1 MELFQLFVV
10 DNGRGVAHEAGPA
23 GGLGE
28 SYNVPDG
35 VRPAD
40 EADKPVIAYAYAAVR
55 GRAQVQGIDYHA
67 EAALD
72 LLSRHGI
79 SGVSMRAVA
88 REAGVALGLVNYY
101 FDDKMSLIR
110 AALHSVDEHDL
121 GLVAPDPSL
130 TPEEQLRKA
139 LHRVAGAD
147 LLTTRYLSLR
157 LHLWAL
163 AQAHEDFARIN
174 AAAFDRYLDGLAAL
188 VSTAHPALPL
198 KECRDRA
205 ADIVVVQ
212 NGMWLTALL
221 GIDKAAIQRSIARTE
236 QIAFAPPRDN

>member
-1 MELFQLFVV
+1 MGTNTVNSGEQV
-10 DNGRGVAHEAGPA
+10 GRQSRI
-23 GGLGE
+23 L
-28 SYNVPDG
+28 
-35 VRPAD
+35 
-40 EADKPVIAYAYAAVR
+40 
-55 GRAQVQGIDYHA
+55 

-101 FDDKMSLIR
+101 YDDKTSLIR
-110 AALHSVDEHDL
+110 AALHRVDEHDL
-121 GLVAPDPSL
+121 KLVAPDPSSA
-130 TPEEQLRKA
+130 PDEQLRKA
-139 LHRVAGAD
+139 LRRVAGAE

-163 AQAHEDFARIN
+163 AQADEDYAEIN
-174 AAAFDRYLDGLAAL
+174 AAAFDRYLDGLASL
-188 VSTAHPALPL
+188 VSNAVPGLPW
-198 KECRDRA
+198 EQCRERA

-236 QIAFAPPRDN
+236 QIAFAPPQDQ

>member
-1 MELFQLFVV
+1 MGTNTVNSGEQV
-10 DNGRGVAHEAGPA
+10 DRQSRI
-23 GGLGE
+23 L
-28 SYNVPDG
+28 
-35 VRPAD
+35 
-40 EADKPVIAYAYAAVR
+40 
-55 GRAQVQGIDYHA
+55 

-101 FDDKMSLIR
+101 YDDKTSLIR
-110 AALHSVDEHDL
+110 AALHRVDEHDL
-121 GLVAPDPSL
+121 KLVAPDSSL
-130 TPEEQLRKA
+130 APEEQLRKA
-139 LHRVAGAD
+139 LRRVAGPE

-163 AQAHEDFARIN
+163 AQADEDYAEIN
-174 AAAFDRYLDGLAAL
+174 TAAFDRYLDGLASL
-188 VSTAHPALPL
+188 VSNAVPGLPW
-198 KECRDRA
+198 EQCRERA

-236 QIAFAPPRDN
+236 EIAFAPPRD